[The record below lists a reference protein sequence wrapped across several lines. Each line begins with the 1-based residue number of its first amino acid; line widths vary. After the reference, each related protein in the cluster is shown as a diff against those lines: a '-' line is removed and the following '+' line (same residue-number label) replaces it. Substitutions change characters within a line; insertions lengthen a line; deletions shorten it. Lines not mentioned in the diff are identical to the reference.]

1 MNTFNSSG
9 DTGEGEGRVCREGRK
24 KTRGTV
30 CEHWRWFSILVDT
43 LGMVQYT
50 SGYTGDGSV
59 Y

>member
-1 MNTFNSSG
+1 MVQYTSG
-9 DTGEGEGRVCREGRK
+9 YTGDGSVYQWI
-24 KTRGTV
+24 
-30 CEHWRWFSILVDT
+30 HWRRFSILVDT

>member
-1 MNTFNSSG
+1 MVQYTSAGYTG
-9 DTGEGEGRVCREGRK
+9 DGSVYWWI
-24 KTRGTV
+24 
-30 CEHWRWFSILVDT
+30 HWGWFSILVDT